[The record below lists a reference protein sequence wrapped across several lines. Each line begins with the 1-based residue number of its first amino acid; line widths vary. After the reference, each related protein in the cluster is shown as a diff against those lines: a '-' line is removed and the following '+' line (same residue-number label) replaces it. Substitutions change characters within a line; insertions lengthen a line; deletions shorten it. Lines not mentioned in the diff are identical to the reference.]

1 MALICAA
8 SQLFAQNTISEDL
21 LRADKQF
28 NLYAYNLAL
37 KTYKQVLANDANNG
51 HALARVADC
60 YFQLNQPEESLN
72 WYKRAVEQRE
82 PNSDV
87 QLRYGKALMLKGD
100 YAQARRQFLE
110 YAALNDEAQKTG
122 RYFADMC
129 DYAIKTAA
137 KDPAFIAK
145 NEALNTT
152 AADFGSTFLNN
163 RVVYSSAR
171 TDIVRTSQSKSTSDW
186 SGSAYNQL
194 FITQRSPENGALQKP
209 VFFRADLQNNYN
221 EGPVSFSGDGKKVAF
236 CRNNFVN
243 GTRQIAEKGMNMS
256 LYIADVV
263 DGEWVNAQPFPFNG
277 SDYATGFPWLSSNG
291 TMLLFSSNNPSSTT
305 GGKGWDIYVSN
316 LVNNEWSTP
325 RNLGA
330 PLNTPGNEV
339 TPYYDGEDFYFSSDW
354 HNGLGGLDVFR
365 AEIVNKEIK
374 SIQHLGP
381 GINSSYDDYGFVFN
395 TQQKVGYLTSNRP
408 GGRGNEDI
416 WQIVKKGEGLFS
428 QAGASASR
436 SLASAMGGRSTT
448 TPASD
453 TQNPIAYSTT
463 QDFSSTIKNYYILVS
478 DAWGRPIPGVNI
490 DMTNCNNGRGQT
502 DTEGKYYFG
511 SFERP
516 MNCTIELDRQG
527 YENARVDVKEFGAHN
542 IVVSLGT
549 DTRQEFTGTVL
560 DASNRQPLYG
570 AIVAFTDNGKTIQTS
585 TDSYG
590 KYALMLTPRTVYD
603 IEYSNEGYKVAKVKT
618 RPGTIA
624 NSTEIAAVLLEPA
637 QANNSNLSAGRSFT
651 PAANNV
657 QPDNTVV
664 YTPSQYNISSKP
676 TSSTTI
682 YSAQQAQPEPEFNG
696 YSIQLAALPQYA
708 NDSELLKFE
717 SLAKHG
723 NIYTKAEDNK
733 NKIRLGIYPT
743 KDEAQKKLKEVNKDA
758 RFKGSFIVE
767 ERGADKDLVLG
778 GKSNAAP
785 VQYGIASTPNAAR
798 SAGATSPTVAPVRN
812 EEIRYAVQLGAFSNE
827 EAISI
832 TDYAALSDLG
842 QVYSKSRNNK
852 TRIRLGVWPNYA
864 DAEIAQTEA
873 VKRGFTD
880 AIIVTEKASDEK
892 LKGFMASEKNNTAP
906 ATSSAPKGVSRS
918 NTTATPVVY
927 SATSSDGAKYYV
939 RVCALKNAGGFDADQ
954 LEAAGVDGSVEKW
967 PVGNSGFTAI
977 MLAGYPTLDAA
988 NKDKE
993 KLRTGGFPDAYVMKE
1008 LKGEMTRIR

>member
-21 LRADKQF
+21 QRADKQF

-51 HALARVADC
+51 HALARIADC

-100 YAQARRQFLE
+100 YVQARRQFLE

-129 DYAIKTAA
+129 DYAAKTAA
-137 KDPAFIAK
+137 KDAAYTAK
-145 NEALNTT
+145 NEALNTD
-152 AADFGSTFLNN
+152 ASDFCPTFLNN

-171 TDIVRTSQSKSTSDW
+171 TDIVRKSQSKSSSDW

-194 FITQRSPENGALQKP
+194 FVTQRNPENGALQKP
-209 VFFRADLQNNYN
+209 AFFRADLQNNYN

-277 SDYATGFPWLSSNG
+277 SDYATGFPWLSANG
-291 TMLLFSSNNPSSTT
+291 TMLLFASNNPNSTT

-339 TPYYDGEDFYFSSDW
+339 TPYYDGADFYFSSDW

-374 SIQHLGP
+374 NIYHLGP

-416 WQIVKKGEGLFS
+416 WQILKRGNDNFV
-428 QAGASASR
+428 ASGSAPSR
-436 SLASAMGGRSTT
+436 SLSAAMGGRSTT
-448 TPASD
+448 TAPASD
-453 TQNPIAYSTT
+453 AQNPIGYSTT
-463 QDFSSTIKNYYILVS
+463 EDFSSTIKNYYLLVS
-478 DAWGRPIPGVNI
+478 DAWGRPIAGVDVDLMECI
-490 DMTNCNNGRGQT
+490 REKGMT
-502 DTEGKYYFG
+502 DSEGKYYFG
-511 SFERP
+511 SFDRP
-516 MNCTIELDRQG
+516 FNCTIELSRQG
-527 YENARVDVKEFGAHN
+527 YESARVDVKEFGAHN

-549 DTRQEFTGTVL
+549 DKRQEFTGTVL
-560 DASNRQPLYG
+560 DAGNRQPIYG
-570 AIVAFTDNGKTIQTS
+570 AIVEFTDNGKTIQTS

-590 KYALMLTPRTVYD
+590 KYALMLTPLSTYD
-603 IEYSNEGYKVAKVKT
+603 IEYSGDGYKVARVKI
-618 RPGTIA
+618 RPGTVS
-624 NSTEIAAVLLEPA
+624 NSTEIAAVLLEPS
-637 QANNSNLSAGRSFT
+637 QAVNGSYNAGRSYT
-651 PAANNV
+651 PPANTV
-657 QPDNTVV
+657 QPDNTII
-664 YTPSQYNISSKP
+664 YTPNQYSDNSRPK
-676 TSSTTI
+676 SSTTI
-682 YSAQQAQPEPEFNG
+682 YSAQQVQPEPEFNG
-696 YSIQLAALPQYA
+696 YSIQLSALPQYA
-708 NDSELLKFE
+708 NESELLKFE
-717 SLAKHG
+717 SLSKHG
-723 NIYTKAEDNK
+723 NIYTKAEDSK
-733 NKIRLGIYPT
+733 NKVRLGIYPT
-743 KDEAQKKLKEVNKDA
+743 KEEAQKKLKEVNKDA
-758 RFKGSFIVE
+758 RFKGAFIVE
-767 ERGADKDLVLG
+767 ERGADKDLILG
-778 GKSNAAP
+778 GATTTPTQYSTPGASRTVGAAP
-785 VQYGIASTPNAAR
+785 QT
-798 SAGATSPTVAPVRN
+798 APVRN
-812 EEIRYAVQLGAFSNE
+812 EEIRYAVQLGAFS
-827 EAISI
+827 ADDPISI

-842 QVYSKSRNNK
+842 KVYSKSRNDK
-852 TRIRLGVWPNYA
+852 TRIRLGVWTKYA
-864 DAEIAQTEA
+864 DAEAAQTEA
-873 VKRGFTD
+873 VRRGFTD
-880 AIIVTEKASDEK
+880 ATIVTEKASDES
-892 LKGFMASEKNNTAP
+892 LKGFMLSDKN
-906 ATSSAPKGVSRS
+906 TSTSAPKGVSRS
-918 NTTATPVVY
+918 GTASTSTTPVVY
-927 SATSSDGAKYYV
+927 SATTSDGAKYYV
-939 RVCALKNAGGFDADQ
+939 RVCALKNAGGFDADK
-954 LEAAGVDGSVEKW
+954 LEAVGVDGKVEKW
-967 PVGNSGFTAI
+967 PVGSTGMTAI
-977 MLAGYPTLDAA
+977 MLAGYPTLNAA

-993 KLRTGGFPDAYVMKE
+993 RLQTGGFPDAYVMKE
-1008 LKGEMTRIR
+1008 VKGEITRVK